1 MKHNQVITKAFICVA
16 AMVAYFSITPVQ
28 AATVEIPAQEAPAVQ
43 QVAIE
48 GVIVSL
54 DGDNLLLR
62 SGATNTPVT
71 LSKATKIESVKTFLI
86 FPITDPAS
94 TADLIPGLRV
104 NIEAEVAGKQ
114 TTAKGIKFDVDDLKR
129 AHEMQA
135 ALAVPQQQIAAN
147 KEQNQVQEQQITAN
161 KEQNEK
167 QDAEAKAERE
177 AIEKRFGDLADYDNK
192 GETAVLFDINS
203 AKLSD
208 KAKEDVC
215 AIAATAKTFK
225 GYLIQVVG
233 HASAPGDVE
242 RNQALSDRRAAAV
255 TTYLQQSCDV
265 AISRVLTPVA
275 LGESKPVAANETA
288 QGRAENRRVTLK
300 ILVNRGIAQ

>member
-1 MKHNQVITKAFICVA
+1 MKHNQVITKALICVA
-16 AMVAYFSITPVQ
+16 VMAASFSAIPVQ
-28 AATVEIPAQEAPAVQ
+28 AATVDIPAQEAAAVQ
-43 QVAIE
+43 EVVIE
-48 GVIVSL
+48 GAIVSF
-54 DGDNLLLR
+54 DGNNLLLR
-62 SGATNTPVT
+62 SGATNTSVT

-86 FPITDPAS
+86 FPSSTPAS

-114 TTAKGIKFDVDDLKR
+114 TTAKGIKFDAHDLER
-129 AHEMQA
+129 AQEMQA

-147 KEQNQVQEQQITAN
+147 KQQNETQEQLIAAN

-167 QDAEAKAERE
+167 QDAAAKAERE
-177 AIEKRFGDLADYDNK
+177 ATEKRFGDLAEYDKK
-192 GETAVLFDINS
+192 GEATVLFDINS

-233 HASAPGDVE
+233 YASSLGDAD
-242 RNQALSDRRAAAV
+242 RNQALSDRRAQAV
-255 TTYLQQSCDV
+255 TAYLQQSCDV
-265 AISRVLTPVA
+265 AISRVLAPA
-275 LGESKPVAANETA
+275 AMGESKPVAANETA

-300 ILVNRGIAQ
+300 VLVNRGIAQ